1 MLTCFH
7 RVLLLG
13 FRGRYQD
20 PVAPERDQLISTL
33 NGLVAPFG
41 VLPETA
47 VLNVPLSPRQHP
59 LLHSP
64 FFWLVTLTLLLAGVW
79 WGLHHWLNVL
89 VDELLPQSLR

>member
-47 VLNVPLSPRQHP
+47 VLNVPLSPVSILCCIRR
-59 LLHSP
+59 
-64 FFWLVTLTLLLAGVW
+64 FLAGNADAAT
-79 WGLHHWLNVL
+79 GRCL
-89 VDELLPQSLR
+89 VGTAPLAERAGG